1 MERPPFRCS
10 RFLPFV
16 AASMLAA
23 CGGGAD
29 DLGDDPGPGGDP
41 GGPCVRT
48 LSEKLTAATTWAPG
62 EQQCTYAVTGVVEVS
77 GALTIAPGTVVR
89 FGPNAGLLITATGS
103 LNAVGTEAA
112 PITFTGTTATPG
124 FWKGLAFKSN
134 NPANVLEHVVIS
146 YAGSEASFCCDFF
159 YGLGGSIEARAAV
172 LLGSQLQDSITQVR
186 ITDTTVEKSGTL
198 GLFAFNKARLP
209 GFSRNLFRGNL
220 GAPVT
225 VSLSI
230 ASALDATSI
239 YSGNSA
245 ANPSANGDN
254 TVHLL
259 AAPEADTATAQTLHK
274 LDVPYGISTGVPNT
288 TVEYAGALTVEPG
301 VRLQFEAESGLRI
314 TTTGSL
320 VARGTAAAPI
330 VFTGRTETPGS
341 WKGIS
346 IRSTNANNVIAS
358 ARVSNGGSDPFCCD
372 YFTNAGDIRASISL
386 GGGNSGRGRLQLTD
400 SLVSQG
406 AGWGVFVFKDSTFT
420 QSANT
425 YDGNTGTVGY
435 QNPPFAP

>member
-1 MERPPFRCS
+1 MAQHLLRFP

-16 AASMLAA
+16 AASVLAA
-23 CGGGAD
+23 CGGSE
-29 DLGDDPGPGGDP
+29 DDPGDGPGPDGA
-41 GGPCVRT
+41 CVRNIT
-48 LSEKLTAATTWAPG
+48 DDLKATTTWEPG
-62 EQQCTYAVTGVVEVS
+62 AQQCTYAVTGVVEVS
-77 GALTIAPGTVVR
+77 GALTLAPGTVVR
-89 FGPNAGLLITATGS
+89 FGPDAGLLIMPTGS

-124 FWKGLAFKSN
+124 SWKGLAFKSN

-146 YAGSEASFCCDFF
+146 YAGSEDAFCCDYFH
-159 YGLGGSIEARAAV
+159 GPGGSLEVRAAV
-172 LLGSQLQDSITQVR
+172 VVGSQLQDSVSQVR
-186 ITDTTVEKSGTL
+186 IANTTVEKSGTL

-220 GAPVT
+220 GAPVS

-230 ASALDATSI
+230 ASALDATTV

-245 ANPSANGDN
+245 TAPVANGDN

-274 LDVPYGISTGVPNT
+274 LDVPYGISTGIPDT
-288 TVEYAGALTVEPG
+288 TVEYAGALTIEPG
-301 VRLQFEAESGLRI
+301 VRLQFEAMSGLRI
-314 TTTGSL
+314 TQTGSL
-320 VARGTAAAPI
+320 VARGTAADPI
-330 VFTGRTETPGS
+330 VFTGRTETPGY

-346 IRSTNANNVIAS
+346 IRSLDASNVIAH
-358 ARVSNGGSDPFCCD
+358 ARVSHGGSDPFCCD
-372 YFTNAGDIRASISL
+372 AFTNAGDIQGNITL
-386 GGGNSGRGRLQLTD
+386 GGNSGRGRLQLTD

-406 AGWGVFVFKDSTFT
+406 TGWGVFVFKDSAFT

-425 YDGNTGTVGY
+425 YEGNTGTVGY
-435 QNPPFAP
+435 AAP